1 MQIPKTGMP
10 VFSRAG
16 RVVGHGV
23 NQTGAALL
31 VRILPRVAL
40 PDTSAGKRLDSSVII
55 TREGIVGCVLTCI

>member
-31 VRILPRVAL
+31 VRVLPRVAL
-40 PDTSAGKRLDSSVII
+40 PGTSAGKRLDSSVII